1 MTVIRKLKWR
11 SWIAF
16 LLVFMMVTGL
26 LPVNVFNSGSNSVSA
41 ITAEDKQILIEVN
54 VYWFYDNDNKL
65 YISTPIDTA
74 WQELPSFS
82 KSNNYLYTLKT
93 SDATQ
98 IRIARH
104 GSTPGGNY
112 YNPVANNYTDI
123 INVKAGDFV
132 VLYGEKNNP
141 SDKDEQIK
149 AKTIEKN
156 AKIVASADDGT
167 QLFNTSKIVFNGETP
182 SKTNQEQTS
191 GAGNGKYFVGNYEYT
206 GRYITHIS
214 DFYDY
219 KTDTE
224 VGGKV
229 LESGDT
235 MSSGY
240 TDPYTKLNK
249 KLQYDQS
256 GVYTH
261 TVDSNYVEFDLSSAN
276 RYTDTFYLYMWDSN
290 NNKLFGNFPGK
301 KVTEFSLVEG
311 TSSVINVPVSG
322 HSGLQA
328 ILSTGKDTDKTSDK
342 SVQAGKRYKFHT
354 DWNNLED
361 LGSSFE
367 SEGTPYTNPLYFGC
381 FYTETVADSNNGDY
395 NSTYDNLT
403 SKSGYSNF
411 IWVANL
417 ALRNDNND
425 SNNYRMRTSVTG
437 LVGSQMKDGIGREGE
452 IVDANNSNLTL
463 PYLSRTWAANNPD
476 YVSVTEDVQFPFY
489 EVRLKEDRY
498 GNTIKD
504 NSGNYP
510 LYYQFNS
517 RDAVSLYL
525 DPTTSTM
532 YEHNGGVYSQ
542 KAVQGGST
550 KGFFPYNIDGS
561 KDKNGELGRFND
573 LAFGVKYEI
582 PFVLTE
588 DGKINGLDTTF
599 EFMGDDD
606 VWVFVDGQLVLDMG
620 GGHKDA
626 YGKINFNIN
635 NTTAYLEQTV
645 DVSDKLL
652 STAVNNI
659 KSDTKTFELSEDSYI
674 HKDAAKKYRT
684 TKVHTLTMYF
694 MERGMWE
701 SDNFIRFNF
710 TKQSI
715 LNVDSNVEL
724 DVNPGFVKKTYQAAN
739 LDVFN
744 YSLDNTDI
752 TTIAGEE
759 DTKNGLAFVGGL
771 KSASRT
777 VNYKDD
783 DNKISIPETKTNI
796 NPDVLIP
803 TIKVDEGNNNKN
815 TPGPVKNTVFERY
828 DRYITNVLDD
838 DDVHY
843 VTGKTD
849 GNGKFG
855 LLYAQYA
862 SFKNQ
867 FYSDSTLEIKQLN
880 SLSKQKDL
888 TTADALENGK
898 ITSSGGRT
906 VSKYYK
912 TKWTL
917 YDVNGNLL
925 GQDQTFKTYD
935 NGTYVSDNERDNRT
949 ALENQLTFQNKEK
962 HPTVGVSLYA
972 EYVNTPNVG
981 ALAITKKLQDT
992 NDEYNKEFEIKV
1004 KFTSVFGQTGINMEE
1019 ADYKAVTYSVDG
1031 NQKTMEYKNG
1041 YGIIKLKANQKA
1053 VITKIPVGT
1062 KVEIA
1067 EDDHEFHENVSI
1079 TPDTSTEIEIVEDPA
1094 PSPAGEQYGVEST
1107 VTNKRKLG
1115 KLDLSKEIDYK
1126 SGVSAEAG
1134 DKDVVFKFDVTLT
1147 SADFNIADYMISGN
1161 PGGTPATS
1169 GIAPDGWTRTGSKT
1183 ITKTFDVSANRPIRI
1198 TGIPYGTRYSVTETG
1213 VDTETWQ
1220 KITADQSGTIDKAVT
1235 NASITNKKL
1244 KESPKYGS
1252 IIVKKMTTGD
1262 YADTD
1267 KQFTVSVEF
1276 TNNNSDISGITGKV
1290 TDASVTVDASNTA
1303 NSVKMSFSVKNG
1315 SSVNI
1320 SDIVYGTSYTITET
1334 SSDEYTTTVNG
1345 SNTNTVSGTI
1355 DENNKSFTAAFVNT
1369 AKPVLIKIVKK
1380 DGKGNLLPGAEFAI
1394 YASETDADAKTN
1406 PVVDAETNTQGTEFT
1421 FSGLEPN
1428 RVYWIVETKIPAGH
1442 FGVTEPIQVRT
1453 GAFGTTTERIV
1464 DNPIM
1469 IEMPATGGK
1478 PFVINFAAT
1487 GLFIMMLAAGAMLI
1501 YKKRLNKQSIKIDE
1515 KGRYKK

>member
-1 MTVIRKLKWR
+1 MTVLRKLKWR
-11 SWIAF
+11 SYIAF
-16 LLVFMMVTGL
+16 LLVFMMVAGL
-26 LPVNVFNSGSNSVSA
+26 VPVNIFNSGSNSVSA
-41 ITAEDKQILIEVN
+41 ITADDKQILIEVN

-156 AKIVASADDGT
+156 AKIVASSEDGT
-167 QLFNTSKIVFNGETP
+167 KLFNESKIVKNGDKP
-182 SKTNQEQTS
+182 SDTNQHQTQS
-191 GAGNGKYFVGNYEYT
+191 HTDKYYVGQYEYT

-261 TVDSNYVEFDLSSAN
+261 TVDSNYVEFDLSEAN
-276 RYTDTFYLYMWDSN
+276 RYTDAFYLYMWDSN

-328 ILSTGKDTDKTSDK
+328 ILSTGKDTDKTGDK
-342 SVQAGKRYKFHT
+342 SVQAGKRYKIQE
-354 DWNNLED
+354 DWNYIKD
-361 LGSSFE
+361 LGSTFE
-367 SEGTPYTNPLYFGC
+367 TEGTPYTNPLYFGC
-381 FYTETVADSNNGDY
+381 FYTETKPNSNNGDY
-395 NSTYDNLT
+395 NSTYDSL
-403 SKSGYSNF
+403 KSDYSNF
-411 IWVANL
+411 KWVANL

-652 STAVNNI
+652 STAVNKI
-659 KSDTKTFELSEDSYI
+659 KSDTKTFEFDDDSYI
-674 HKDAAKKYRT
+674 HKDATTRKYRT

-710 TKQSI
+710 TKQNI
-715 LNVDSNVEL
+715 LNVDTNIEIHD
-724 DVNPGFVKKTYQAAN
+724 DVNKGFVKKTYEAAN

-744 YSLDNTDI
+744 YSLDNSDI
-752 TTIAGEE
+752 TEIAGED
-759 DTKNGLAFVGGL
+759 DTKNGLSFVGGL
-771 KSASRT
+771 ESGSRT
-777 VNYKDD
+777 VSYKDGD
-783 DNKISIPETKTNI
+783 TTITIPETTTKINKTSVS
-796 NPDVLIP
+796 NPEIA
-803 TIKVDEGNNNKN
+803 VDAGNNNKN
-815 TPGPVKNTVFERY
+815 VAGPTKNTVFERY
-828 DRYITNVLDD
+828 DRYLTNTLSST
-838 DDVHY
+838 DVPY

-849 GNGKFG
+849 GDGKFG

-867 FYSDSTLEIKQLN
+867 FYSDSTLEIKQQN
-880 SLSKQKDL
+880 ELSKQTDL
-888 TTADALENGK
+888 TKLDALENGK
-898 ITSSGGRT
+898 ITSSDGRT

-935 NGTYVSDNERDNRT
+935 NGTYVSDNERVGRT
-949 ALENQLTFQNKEK
+949 APEDKLTFQNKER

-1019 ADYKAVTYSVDG
+1019 ADYKAVTYYVDG
-1031 NQKTMEYKNG
+1031 NPKTMEYKNG
-1041 YGIIKLKANQKA
+1041 YGIIKVAANKKA
-1053 VITKIPVGT
+1053 VISGIPVGT
-1062 KVEIA
+1062 MVEIA
-1067 EDDHEFHENVSI
+1067 EDDHEFHEKVSI
-1079 TPDTSTEIEIVEDPA
+1079 TPSTSTEITISTPDKPSVDGIV
-1094 PSPAGEQYGVEST
+1094 V
-1107 VTNKRKLG
+1107 NKRKLG
-1115 KLDLSKEIDYK
+1115 DLNLSKVITYK
-1126 SGVSAEAG
+1126 NGVSEEDG
-1134 DKDVVFKFDVTLT
+1134 DKDVTFPFTVTLT
-1147 SADFNIADYMISGN
+1147 STDFNIASYVGATVSDSIS
-1161 PGGTPATS
+1161 PYTDWVES
-1169 GIAPDGWTRTGSKT
+1169 SDKKSISR
-1183 ITKTFDVSANRPIRI
+1183 TFDVSVNSPQRI
-1198 TGIPYGTRYSVTETG
+1198 VNIPYGTTYTVTETIS
-1213 VDTETWQ
+1213 DTTTWKQ
-1220 KITADQSGTIDKAVT
+1220 TSADPSGTINKDVT
-1235 NASITNKKL
+1235 TASITNEKQ
-1244 KESPKYGS
+1244 KEKPKYGDLTVTKS
-1252 IIVKKMTTGD
+1252 TTGAH
-1262 YADTD
+1262 ADTA
-1267 KQFTVSVEF
+1267 KQFNVSVTF
-1276 TNNNSDISGITGKV
+1276 TNAKENISDITAHISG
-1290 TDASVTVDASNTA
+1290 ASVTADGSNTDH
-1303 NSVKMSFSVKNG
+1303 SVKVSFYVNDG
-1315 SSVNI
+1315 SSVKI
-1320 SDIVYGTSYTITET
+1320 SQIVYGTSYTITET
-1334 SSDEYTTTVNG
+1334 ASDEYTTTVNG
-1345 SNTNTVSGTI
+1345 AAAYTVSGTI

-1369 AKPVLIKIVKK
+1369 AKPVLIKILKQ
-1380 DGKGNLLPGAEFAI
+1380 DDKGNALSGAQFAI
-1394 YASETDADAKTN
+1394 YETKADAEAKNNNIVATASVNTN
-1406 PVVDAETNTQGTEFT
+1406 GTEFT
-1421 FSGLEPN
+1421 FEGLAPN
-1428 RVYWIVETKIPAGH
+1428 TTYWIAETVIPKNH
-1442 FGVTEPIQVRT
+1442 FGISGPVEVTT
-1453 GAFGTTTERIV
+1453 GDLGTTRTETV
-1464 DNPIM
+1464 KNPVM
-1469 IEMPATGGK
+1469 ITMPSTGGK

-1501 YKKRLNKQSIKIDE
+1501 YKKRLNKQPIKIDE

>member
-41 ITAEDKQILIEVN
+41 ITADDKQILIEIN
-54 VYWFYDNDNKL
+54 IYWFYDDDNKL

-93 SDATQ
+93 SDKTK
-98 IRIARH
+98 IKLARN
-104 GSTPGGNY
+104 GSTPGGDY
-112 YNPVANNYTDI
+112 YNPSANNYTGEI
-123 INVKAGDFV
+123 EVQAGDF
-132 VLYGEKNNP
+132 LSFTDMG
-141 SDKDEQIK
+141 
-149 AKTIEKN
+149 KTGSHSFKRISN
-156 AKIVASADDGT
+156 AKIVASSADGT
-167 QLFNTSKIVFNGETP
+167 KLFNESDIVKKNENKYP
-182 SKTNQEQTS
+182 SNTNQKQD
-191 GAGNGKYFVGNYEYT
+191 NGKYFVGNYEYT

-219 KTDTE
+219 KTNTE
-224 VGGKV
+224 VEGKV

-256 GVYTH
+256 GNKTH
-261 TVDSNYVEFDLSSAN
+261 NVGTDYVEFDLSEAN
-276 RYTDTFYLYMWDSN
+276 RYTDAFYLYMWDSS
-290 NNKLFGNFPGK
+290 NNKLFGDFPGK
-301 KVTEFSLVEG
+301 KVTEFSLVSG
-311 TSSVINVPVSG
+311 TSSVIQVPVSG
-322 HSGLQA
+322 HSGLKV
-328 ILSTGKDTDKTSDK
+328 ILYSGNAQSAQNA
-342 SVQAGKRYKFHT
+342 VQAGKRYKIQE
-354 DWNNLED
+354 DWDYIKD
-361 LGSSFE
+361 LGSTFE
-367 SEGTPYTNPLYFGC
+367 TEKTPYTNPLYFGC
-381 FYTETVADSNNGDY
+381 FYTETVPNSNNGDY
-395 NSTYDNLT
+395 NSTYDSL
-403 SKSGYSNF
+403 KSDYSNF
-411 IWVANL
+411 KWVANL
-417 ALRNDNND
+417 ALRNDNNEN
-425 SNNYRMRTSVTG
+425 NNYRMRTSVTG
-437 LVGSQMKDGIGREGE
+437 LVGKELQNGVGREADV
-452 IVDANNSNLTL
+452 IDAANSVLTL
-463 PYLSRTWAANNPD
+463 PYLNKTWAANNPD

-525 DPTTSTM
+525 DPTTRTM
-532 YEHNGGVYSQ
+532 YEHEGQVYSQ

-550 KGFFPYNIDGS
+550 KGFFPYNIDES
-561 KDKNGELGRFND
+561 KDKNGELGRFNN

-710 TKQSI
+710 TKQNI
-715 LNVDSNVEL
+715 LNVDTNIEIHDD
-724 DVNPGFVKKTYQAAN
+724 DVNKGFVKKTYEAAN

-744 YSLDNTDI
+744 YSLDNSNI
-752 TTIAGEE
+752 TKVAGED
-759 DTKNGLAFVGGL
+759 DTKNGLSFVGGL
-771 KSASRT
+771 ESASRT
-777 VNYKDD
+777 VSYKDGED
-783 DNKISIPETKTNI
+783 KITVDETTTKIN
-796 NPDVLIP
+796 NPDVSSP
-803 TIKVDEGNNNKN
+803 TIKVDKGNNNKDVE
-815 TPGPVKNTVFERY
+815 GPTKNTVFERY
-828 DRYITNVLDD
+828 DRYLTNTLSST
-838 DDVHY
+838 DVPY

-935 NGTYVSDNERDNRT
+935 NGTYVSDNERDKRT
-949 ALENQLTFQNKEK
+949 APVNKLTFQNKER

-981 ALAITKKLQDT
+981 SLAVTKKLQDPYDT
-992 NDEYNKEFEIKV
+992 YDGEFSIKV
-1004 KFTSVFGQTGINMEE
+1004 KFTSVFGQTGVDME
-1019 ADYKAVTYSVDG
+1019 AGDYPNIVYSVDG
-1031 NQKTMEYKNG
+1031 TQKNMEYSGG

-1107 VTNKRKLG
+1107 VTNKRQLG
-1115 KLDLSKEIDYK
+1115 ELVLSKSIAYAD
-1126 SGVSAEAG
+1126 GIAAEAG

-1169 GIAPDGWTRTGSKT
+1169 GIAPDGWTQTGSKT
-1183 ITKTFDVSANRPIRI
+1183 IKKTFDVSANNRPIQI

-1220 KITADQSGTIDKAVT
+1220 KITADPSGTIDKAVT
-1235 NASITNKKL
+1235 NALITNKKL
-1244 KESPKYGS
+1244 KESP
-1252 IIVKKMTTGD
+1252 
-1262 YADTD
+1262 
-1267 KQFTVSVEF
+1267 
-1276 TNNNSDISGITGKV
+1276 
-1290 TDASVTVDASNTA
+1290 
-1303 NSVKMSFSVKNG
+1303 
-1315 SSVNI
+1315 
-1320 SDIVYGTSYTITET
+1320 
-1334 SSDEYTTTVNG
+1334 
-1345 SNTNTVSGTI
+1345 
-1355 DENNKSFTAAFVNT
+1355 
-1369 AKPVLIKIVKK
+1369 
-1380 DGKGNLLPGAEFAI
+1380 
-1394 YASETDADAKTN
+1394 
-1406 PVVDAETNTQGTEFT
+1406 
-1421 FSGLEPN
+1421 
-1428 RVYWIVETKIPAGH
+1428 
-1442 FGVTEPIQVRT
+1442 
-1453 GAFGTTTERIV
+1453 
-1464 DNPIM
+1464 IM
-1469 IEMPATGGK
+1469 ISMPATGGT

-1487 GLFIMMLAAGAMLI
+1487 GLFVMMLACAAMLI
-1501 YKKRLNKQSIKIDE
+1501 YKKRLQKSAIKIDG
-1515 KGRYKK
+1515 KGRYNK

>member
-41 ITAEDKQILIEVN
+41 ITADDKQILIEIN
-54 VYWFYDNDNKL
+54 IYWFYDDDNKL

-93 SDATQ
+93 SDKTK
-98 IRIARH
+98 IKLARN
-104 GSTPGGNY
+104 GSTPGGDY
-112 YNPVANNYTDI
+112 YNPSANNYTGEI
-123 INVKAGDFV
+123 EVQAGDF
-132 VLYGEKNNP
+132 LSFTDMG
-141 SDKDEQIK
+141 
-149 AKTIEKN
+149 KTGSHSFKRISN
-156 AKIVASADDGT
+156 AKIVASSADGT
-167 QLFNTSKIVFNGETP
+167 KLFNESDIVKKNENKYP
-182 SKTNQEQTS
+182 SNTNQKQD
-191 GAGNGKYFVGNYEYT
+191 NGKYFVGNYEYT

-219 KTDTE
+219 KTNTE
-224 VGGKV
+224 VEGKV

-256 GVYTH
+256 GNKTH
-261 TVDSNYVEFDLSSAN
+261 NVGTDYVEFDLSEAN
-276 RYTDTFYLYMWDSN
+276 RYTDAFYLYMWDSS
-290 NNKLFGNFPGK
+290 NNKLFGDFPGK
-301 KVTEFSLVEG
+301 KVTEFSLVSG
-311 TSSVINVPVSG
+311 TSSVIQVPVSG
-322 HSGLQA
+322 HSGLKV
-328 ILSTGKDTDKTSDK
+328 ILYSGNAQSAQNA
-342 SVQAGKRYKFHT
+342 VQAGKRYKIQE
-354 DWNNLED
+354 DWDYIKD
-361 LGSSFE
+361 LGSTFE
-367 SEGTPYTNPLYFGC
+367 TEKTPYTNPLYFGC
-381 FYTETVADSNNGDY
+381 FYTETVPNSNNGDY
-395 NSTYDNLT
+395 NSTYDSL
-403 SKSGYSNF
+403 KSDYSNF
-411 IWVANL
+411 KWVANL
-417 ALRNDNND
+417 ALRNDNNEN
-425 SNNYRMRTSVTG
+425 NNYRMRTSVTG
-437 LVGSQMKDGIGREGE
+437 LVGKELQNGVGREADV
-452 IVDANNSNLTL
+452 IDAANSALTL
-463 PYLSRTWAANNPD
+463 PYLNKTWAANNPD

-525 DPTTSTM
+525 DPTTRTM
-532 YEHNGGVYSQ
+532 YEHEGQVYSQ

-550 KGFFPYNIDGS
+550 KGFFPYNIDES

-710 TKQSI
+710 TKQNI
-715 LNVDSNVEL
+715 LNVDTNIEIHDD
-724 DVNPGFVKKTYQAAN
+724 DVNKGFVKKTYEAAN

-744 YSLDNTDI
+744 YSLDNSNI
-752 TTIAGEE
+752 TEVAGED
-759 DTKNGLAFVGGL
+759 DTKNGLSFVGGL
-771 KSASRT
+771 ESASRT
-777 VNYKDD
+777 VSYKDGED
-783 DNKISIPETKTNI
+783 KITVDETTTKIN
-796 NPDVLIP
+796 NPDVSSP
-803 TIKVDEGNNNKN
+803 TIKVDKGNNNKDVE
-815 TPGPVKNTVFERY
+815 GPTKNTVFERY
-828 DRYITNVLDD
+828 DRYLTNTLSST
-838 DDVHY
+838 DVPY

-935 NGTYVSDNERDNRT
+935 NGTYVSDNERDKRT
-949 ALENQLTFQNKEK
+949 APVNKLTFQNKER

-1041 YGIIKLKANQKA
+1041 YGIIKVAANKKA
-1053 VITKIPVGT
+1053 VISGIPVGT
-1062 KVEIA
+1062 MVEIA
-1067 EDDHEFHENVSI
+1067 EDDHEFHEKVSI
-1079 TPDTSTEIEIVEDPA
+1079 TPSTSTEITISTPDKPSVDGIV
-1094 PSPAGEQYGVEST
+1094 V
-1107 VTNKRKLG
+1107 NKRKLG
-1115 KLDLSKEIDYK
+1115 DLNLSKFIYNN
-1126 SGVSAEAG
+1126 GVSEEDG
-1134 DKDVVFKFDVTLT
+1134 DKDVTFPFTVTLT
-1147 SADFNIADYMISGN
+1147 STDFNIASYVGATVSDSIS
-1161 PGGTPATS
+1161 PYTDWVES
-1169 GIAPDGWTRTGSKT
+1169 SDKKSISR
-1183 ITKTFDVSANRPIRI
+1183 TFDVSVNSPQRI
-1198 TGIPYGTRYSVTETG
+1198 VNIPYGTTYTVTETIS
-1213 VDTETWQ
+1213 DTTTWKQ
-1220 KITADQSGTIDKAVT
+1220 TSADPSGTINKDVT
-1235 NASITNKKL
+1235 TASITNEKQ
-1244 KESPKYGS
+1244 KEKPKYGDLTVTKS
-1252 IIVKKMTTGD
+1252 TTGA

-1290 TDASVTVDASNTA
+1290 RGASVTVDASNTA
-1303 NSVKMSFSVKNG
+1303 NFVKMSFSVNNG

-1334 SSDEYTTTVNG
+1334 SSDEYTTTVNE

-1394 YASETDADAKTN
+1394 YASKTDADAKTN

-1453 GAFGTTTERIV
+1453 GAFGTTNERIV

-1469 IEMPATGGK
+1469 IEMPATGGT

-1487 GLFIMMLAAGAMLI
+1487 GLFVMMLAVGAMLI
-1501 YKKRLNKQSIKIDE
+1501 YKKRLQKAAVKTDK
-1515 KGRYKK
+1515 KGRYIK

>member
-1 MTVIRKLKWR
+1 MTVIKKLKWR
-11 SWIAF
+11 SYIAF
-16 LLVFMMVTGL
+16 LLVFMMVAGL
-26 LPVNVFNSGSNSVSA
+26 LPVNVFNGGSNSVSA
-41 ITAEDKQILIEVN
+41 ITADDKQILIEIN
-54 VYWFYDNDNKL
+54 INKFYYEDGEEYKL
-65 YISTPIDTA
+65 YIATPNNMT
-74 WQELPSFS
+74 WRELPPVSN
-82 KSNNYLYTLKT
+82 NNYLYTLDSNPQYIKL
-93 SDATQ
+93 
-98 IRIARH
+98 ARNN
-104 GSTPGGNY
+104 GVPGGDY
-112 YNPVANNYTDI
+112 
-123 INVKAGDFV
+123 
-132 VLYGEKNNP
+132 NNP
-141 SDKDEQIK
+141 DAKSYTSAIEVRSGQFISFTSMDKGNQSYNND
-149 AKTIEKN
+149 IEN

-219 KTDTE
+219 KTDSE
-224 VGGKV
+224 VSGKV
-229 LESGDT
+229 INPTTDP
-235 MSSGY
+235 SSTLSKGH
-240 TDPYTKLNK
+240 TDPYTILNSR
-249 KLQYDQS
+249 LQYAS
-256 GVYTH
+256 SVKPEYI
-261 TVDSNYVEFDLSSAN
+261 EFDLSSAN
-276 RYTDTFYLYMWDSN
+276 RYSDGFYIYMWDYKG
-290 NNKLFGNFPGK
+290 NKLFGNYPGR
-301 KVTEFSLVEG
+301 KVTQFELVSG
-311 TSSVINVPVSG
+311 TNQIIKVPVSG
-322 HSGLQA
+322 HDGLKV
-328 ILSTGKDTDKTSDK
+328 ILNNGKDPGTENDKTEDLI
-342 SVQAGKRYKFHT
+342 VIPGARYKFP
-354 DWNNLED
+354 DKWSNLEYT
-361 LGSSFE
+361 GVISSMPE
-367 SEGTPYTNPLYFGC
+367 TVNYSNPLYFGC
-381 FYTETVADSNNGDY
+381 FYSEWEKNSKEGDY
-395 NSTYDNLT
+395 NGTYTDVR
-403 SKSGYSNF
+403 KPGYSNF
-411 IWVANL
+411 KWVSNL
-417 ALRNDNND
+417 ALRNDNDN

-437 LVGSQMKDGIGREGE
+437 LVGEQMKNGVGREGE
-452 IVDANNSNLTL
+452 IVDVNNPDLTL
-463 PYLSRTWAANNPD
+463 PYLSRTWAADNPE

-504 NSGNYP
+504 NSCNYP

-525 DPTTSTM
+525 DPASRTM
-532 YEHNGGVYSQ
+532 YEHNGEVMSQ
-542 KAVQGGST
+542 EAVQGGST
-550 KGFFPYNIDGS
+550 KGFFPYNIASSYGDFDG
-561 KDKNGELGRFND
+561 KTNVTGYYNN

-710 TKQSI
+710 TKQNI
-715 LNVDSNVEL
+715 LNVDTNIEIHD
-724 DVNPGFVKKTYQAAN
+724 DVNKGFVKKTYEAAN

-744 YSLDNTDI
+744 YSLDNSNI
-752 TTIAGEE
+752 TKVAGED
-759 DTKNGLAFVGGL
+759 DTKNGLSFVGGL
-771 KSASRT
+771 ESGSRT
-777 VNYKDD
+777 VSYKDGD
-783 DNKISIPETKTNI
+783 TTITIPETTTKINKTSVS
-796 NPDVLIP
+796 NPEIA
-803 TIKVDEGNNNKN
+803 VDAGNNDKN
-815 TPGPVKNTVFERY
+815 VEGPTKNTVFERY
-828 DRYITNVLDD
+828 DRYLTNTLSST
-838 DDVHY
+838 DVPY

-880 SLSKQKDL
+880 SLSKQKYL

-949 ALENQLTFQNKEK
+949 APKNKLTFQNKEK

-981 ALAITKKLQDT
+981 TLAITKKLQDT

-1004 KFTSVFGQTGINMEE
+1004 KFTSVFGQSDINMEE
-1019 ADYKAVTYSVDG
+1019 ADYKGVTYSVDG
-1031 NQKTMEYKNG
+1031 IKKTMKYENG
-1041 YGIIKLKANQKA
+1041 YGIVNIAANKTA
-1053 VITKIPVGT
+1053 VISGIPVGT
-1062 KVEIA
+1062 MVEIA
-1067 EDDHEFHENVSI
+1067 EDDHEFHEKVSI
-1079 TPDTSTEIEIVEDPA
+1079 TPSTSTEITISTPDKPSVDGIV
-1094 PSPAGEQYGVEST
+1094 V
-1107 VTNKRKLG
+1107 NKRKLG
-1115 KLDLSKEIDYK
+1115 KLDLSKKIDYK
-1126 SGVSAEAG
+1126 PGVSAEAG
-1134 DKDVVFKFDVTLT
+1134 DEDVTFPFTVTLT
-1147 SADFNIADYMISGN
+1147 STDFNIADYITTGN
-1161 PGGTPATS
+1161 PGGTPSVKVITPNGRSQTS
-1169 GIAPDGWTRTGSKT
+1169 AKSISM
-1183 ITKTFDVSANRPIRI
+1183 TFDVSVNSPQQII
-1198 TGIPYGTRYSVTETG
+1198 NIPYGTSYTVTETISDTITWEKKS
-1213 VDTETWQ
+1213 VDPT
-1220 KITADQSGTIDKAVT
+1220 GTIQAPVSCAV
-1235 NASITNKKL
+1235 ITNEKQ
-1244 KESPKYGS
+1244 KEKPKYGS
-1252 IIVKKMTTGD
+1252 IMVTKTTTGS
-1262 YADTD
+1262 YADVN
-1267 KQFTVSVEF
+1267 KQFNVSVTFLNTKE
-1276 TNNNSDISGITGKV
+1276 DISGITGKITGADDV
-1290 TDASVTVDASNTA
+1290 TPDSSNTDH
-1303 NSVKMSFSVKNG
+1303 SVKVSFKVKNG

-1345 SNTNTVSGTI
+1345 RNTNTVNGTI
-1355 DENNKSFTAAFVNT
+1355 NESNTSFKADFVNT
-1369 AKPVLIKIVKK
+1369 AKHVLIKIIKQ
-1380 DGKGNLLPGAEFAI
+1380 DDKGNTLSGAQFAI
-1394 YASETDADAKTN
+1394 YANENDAKAKNNNTVATVSVN
-1406 PVVDAETNTQGTEFT
+1406 PDGTEFT
-1421 FSGLEPN
+1421 FEGLAPN
-1428 RVYWIVETKIPAGH
+1428 TTYWIAETVIPKNH
-1442 FGVTEPIQVRT
+1442 FGIAEPVKVTT
-1453 GAFGTTTERIV
+1453 GALGTTAEQIIK
-1464 DNPIM
+1464 NPVM
-1469 IEMPATGGK
+1469 ISMPETGGK

-1487 GLFIMMLAAGAMLI
+1487 GLFVMMLACAAMLI
-1501 YKKRLNKQSIKIDE
+1501 YKKRLQKSAIKIDG
-1515 KGRYKK
+1515 KGRYNK